1 MTMAFLV
8 DNYGAYGLRQQ
19 KAHGNSLVIGLCVF
33 TSGHAEHLNQVFL
46 LQQSDPLPFISQDDM
61 VRRKVSK
68 STVET
73 LKQAG
78 CLNDLP
84 ETSQVTLFEFGG

>member
-1 MTMAFLV
+1 
-8 DNYGAYGLRQQ
+8 
-19 KAHGNSLVIGLCVF
+19 
-33 TSGHAEHLNQVFL
+33 
-46 LQQSDPLPFISQDDM
+46 M

-68 STVET
+68 SVVET

-84 ETSQVTLFEFGG
+84 ETSQVSLFEFGG